1 MTGRSKVRRAA
12 LGFRAHSGWACAIL
26 IAGTKANPDVVERRR
41 IVLCDSAIAG
51 SKQPFHQAE
60 PMRFADAQT
69 YIARCTR
76 STDALTRA
84 ALGQLRAFAERGE
97 TQIVG
102 CGLTTASGRPLPD
115 LKAIL
120 ASHSLI
126 HAAEGE
132 FYRDAVAR
140 ACAAAGIPVARVKER
155 EVADWTAARLNL
167 TDAGLRERLAAFG
180 KALGPPWT
188 ADEKL
193 ATMAAWLAL
202 AA

>member
-1 MTGRSKVRRAA
+1 MTGSSKVRRAA
-12 LGFRAHSGWACAIL
+12 IGFRAHSGWACAIL
-26 IAGTKANPDVVERRR
+26 LAGTKAKPDVVERWRV
-41 IVLCDSAIAG
+41 VLCDPAITG

-60 PMRFADAQT
+60 PMRFADAEA
-69 YIARCTR
+69 YIAGCTR
-76 STDALTRA
+76 STDALARA
-84 ALGQLRAFAERGE
+84 ALRQIRDFAKRGE
-97 TQIVG
+97 VEIVG

-132 FYRDAVAR
+132 FYRDTLAR
-140 ACAAAGIPVARVKER
+140 ACVAAGIPVSKVKER
-155 EVADWTAARLNL
+155 EVADWTAARLKL
-167 TDAGLRERLAAFG
+167 TDGELRERLAVFG

-188 ADEKL
+188 ADQKL

-202 AA
+202 AG